1 MVGTDYV
8 SVNIGLQ
15 SLLFTISKMS
25 RSTSDEKFAL
35 KEKTKFA
42 GLELLKCSND
52 KQTPPIYMVTF
63 K

>member
-1 MVGTDYV
+1 
-8 SVNIGLQ
+8 
-15 SLLFTISKMS
+15 MS